1 MIRDSRFMISK
12 TDQRS
17 RIMTSQSRIKNQE
30 SRIKNGFARS
40 DSASSGKCPVS
51 EHGSDGWNRGGHAER
66 EETPSERA
74 PPRRTDL
81 FGEQQ
86 PGPESEGA
94 ARRRDERQF
103 WNRKDKIS
111 HQGILL
117 VGRRTDR

>member
-17 RIMTSQSRIKNQE
+17 RIMTSQSRIM
-30 SRIKNGFARS
+30 NGFARS
-40 DSASSGKCPVS
+40 DSALRRTCPVS
-51 EHGSDGWNRGGHAER
+51 EHGSGGWNRRGHAER

-86 PGPESEGA
+86 SGPESEGA
-94 ARRRDERQF
+94 ARRRDEGQF
-103 WNRKDKIS
+103 WNRQDKIS
-111 HQGILL
+111 HEDHPS
-117 VGRRTDR
+117 RR